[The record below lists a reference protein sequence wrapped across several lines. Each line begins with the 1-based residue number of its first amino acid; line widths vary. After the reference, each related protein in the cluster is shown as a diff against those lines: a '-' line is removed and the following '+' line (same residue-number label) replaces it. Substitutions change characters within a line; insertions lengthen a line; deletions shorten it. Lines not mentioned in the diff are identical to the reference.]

1 MENKVNITQNDDGS
15 VQFQAVGSWEFVE
28 HMSDKAIKE
37 YFNIDSN
44 EKTHTPLTY
53 NGREGYHGQLIEK
66 IVTDD
71 ETTETT
77 ETSLTDLPDWQ
88 KTGIKYDEYGH
99 ERKKCRYICNHC
111 GKAGNRYVRDRESV
125 IFCHDCNEKMTVNR
139 MIDEYGVEC
148 DEYKNHAYAGAFYP
162 KDLV

>member
-1 MENKVNITQNDDGS
+1 MENKVNITQNNDGS

-44 EKTHTPLTY
+44 TKTHTPLTY
-53 NGREGYHGQLIEK
+53 NGREGYHGKPIEK
-66 IVTDD
+66 VITDN
-71 ETTETT
+71 EINTP
-77 ETSLTDLPDWQ
+77 SLPDWQ
-88 KTGIKYDEYGH
+88 KTGIKYDEYGN
-99 ERKKCRYICNHC
+99 ERKKCRYVCSHC
-111 GKAGNRYVRDRESV
+111 GNAGNRYVRDKESV
-125 IFCHDCNEKMTVNR
+125 IFCHDCNEKMTVKR

-148 DEYKNHAYAGAFYP
+148 DEYKNHAYAGEFYP

>member
-28 HMSDKAIKE
+28 HMSDKAIRE

-71 ETTETT
+71 ET
-77 ETSLTDLPDWQ
+77 SLPDWQ
-88 KTGIKYDEYGH
+88 KTGIKYDEYGN

-125 IFCHDCNEKMTVNR
+125 IFCHDCNEKMTVKR

>member
-1 MENKVNITQNDDGS
+1 MENKVNITQNNDGS

-71 ETTETT
+71 ETTETN

-88 KTGIKYDEYGH
+88 KTGIKYDEYGN

-125 IFCHDCNEKMTVNR
+125 IFCHDCNEKMTVKR

>member
-1 MENKVNITQNDDGS
+1 MENKVNITQNTDGS

-28 HMSDKAIKE
+28 HMSDKAVKE

-53 NGREGYHGQLIEK
+53 NGREGYHGQPIEK
-66 IVTDD
+66 IVTNDD
-71 ETTETT
+71 NHLTE
-77 ETSLTDLPDWQ
+77 WQ
-88 KTGIKYDEYGH
+88 KTGIKYDEYGN
-99 ERKKCRYICNHC
+99 ERKKCRYVCNLC
-111 GKAGNRYVRDRESV
+111 GNAGNRYVRDKESV
-125 IFCHDCNEKMTVNR
+125 VFCHDCNNKMTVKR

-148 DEYKNHAYAGAFYP
+148 DEYKNHAYAGTFYP

>member
-28 HMSDKAIKE
+28 HMSDKAIRE

-88 KTGIKYDEYGH
+88 KTGIKYDEYGN

-125 IFCHDCNEKMTVNR
+125 IFCHDCNEKMTVKR

>member
-1 MENKVNITQNDDGS
+1 MENKVNITQNNDGS

-53 NGREGYHGQLIEK
+53 NGREGYHGQPIEK

-88 KTGIKYDEYGH
+88 KTGIKYDEYGN

-111 GKAGNRYVRDRESV
+111 GKAGNRYVRDKESV
-125 IFCHDCNEKMTVNR
+125 IFCHDCNEKMTVKR

>member
-1 MENKVNITQNDDGS
+1 MENKVNITQNNDGS

-37 YFNIDSN
+37 YFNIDSD

-53 NGREGYHGQLIEK
+53 NGREGYHGQPIEK

-88 KTGIKYDEYGH
+88 KTGIKYDEYGN

-111 GKAGNRYVRDRESV
+111 GKAGNRYVRDKESV
-125 IFCHDCNEKMTVNR
+125 IFCHDCNEKMTVKR

>member
-37 YFNIDSN
+37 YFNIDSD

-88 KTGIKYDEYGH
+88 KTGIKYDEYGN

>member
-1 MENKVNITQNDDGS
+1 MENKVNITQNNDGS

-44 EKTHTPLTY
+44 EKTHAPLTY
-53 NGREGYHGQLIEK
+53 NGREGYHGQPIEK

-71 ETTETT
+71 ETTETN

-88 KTGIKYDEYGH
+88 KTGIKYDEYGN

-125 IFCHDCNEKMTVNR
+125 IFCHDCNEKMTVKR

>member
-1 MENKVNITQNDDGS
+1 MENKVNITQNNDGS

-44 EKTHTPLTY
+44 EKTHTSLTY
-53 NGREGYHGQLIEK
+53 NGREGYHGQPIEK

-71 ETTETT
+71 EITETT

-88 KTGIKYDEYGH
+88 KTGIKYDEYGN

-111 GKAGNRYVRDRESV
+111 GNAGNRYVRDKESV
-125 IFCHDCNEKMTVNR
+125 IFCHDCNEKMTVKR

-148 DEYKNHAYAGAFYP
+148 DEYKNHAYAGTFYP

>member
-1 MENKVNITQNDDGS
+1 MENKVNITQNNDGS

-53 NGREGYHGQLIEK
+53 NGREGYHGQPIEK

-71 ETTETT
+71 ETTETN

-88 KTGIKYDEYGH
+88 KTGIKYDEYGN

-111 GKAGNRYVRDRESV
+111 GKAGNRYVRDKESV
-125 IFCHDCNEKMTVNR
+125 IFCHDCNEKMTVKR

>member
-1 MENKVNITQNDDGS
+1 MENKVNITQNNDGS
-15 VQFQAVGSWEFVE
+15 VQFQAVGCWEFVE

-37 YFNIDSN
+37 YFNVDSN

-53 NGREGYHGQLIEK
+53 NGQEGYHGQPIEK

-71 ETTETT
+71 EP
-77 ETSLTDLPDWQ
+77 SLPDWQ
-88 KTGIKYDEYGH
+88 KTGIKYDEYGN

-111 GKAGNRYVRDRESV
+111 GNAGNRYVRDKESV
-125 IFCHDCNEKMTVNR
+125 IFCHECNEKMTVKR

-148 DEYKNHAYAGAFYP
+148 DEYKNHAYAGTFYP

>member
-88 KTGIKYDEYGH
+88 KTGIKYDEYGN

>member
-1 MENKVNITQNDDGS
+1 MENKVNIIQNDDGS

-88 KTGIKYDEYGH
+88 KTGIKYDEYGN

>member
-1 MENKVNITQNDDGS
+1 MENKVNITQNNDGS

-53 NGREGYHGQLIEK
+53 NGREGYHGQPIEK
-66 IVTDD
+66 IVIDD
-71 ETTETT
+71 EPTETN

-88 KTGIKYDEYGH
+88 KTGIKYDEYGN

-111 GKAGNRYVRDRESV
+111 GKAGNRYVRDKESV
-125 IFCHDCNEKMTVNR
+125 IFCHDCNEKMTVKR

>member
-37 YFNIDSN
+37 YFNMDSN

-53 NGREGYHGQLIEK
+53 NGREGYHGQPIEK

-88 KTGIKYDEYGH
+88 KTGIKYDEYGN

-111 GKAGNRYVRDRESV
+111 GKAGNRYVRDKESV
-125 IFCHDCNEKMTVNR
+125 IFCHDCNEKMTVKR